1 MLKTVVG
8 MKDYVFNEAK
18 TLRFLE
24 DTLLSLSKKY
34 NCQEIKTPIVESVE
48 VFTKSLGE
56 TSDVVSKEMFTFPD
70 KSGDLLTLRPEGT
83 AGIMRAVLT
92 AGIKQNLPLKFFY
105 SGPMFR
111 YETPQKGRY
120 RQFTQVGVEFLGYD
134 NYLADLECIALA
146 WDYIKA
152 LNLEKDCSLEINSL
166 GDKESREKYK
176 QALVKYLQDYKTL
189 LSKESQERLEKN
201 PLRILDSKS
210 EEDQKV
216 LQKAPRLE
224 DFLSENSKTWFMA
237 LKQGLTTW
245 GIPFK
250 ENSLLVRG
258 LDYYSE
264 TVFEITTD
272 KLGAQSAILA
282 GGRYNDLSKVLGGE
296 SISGVGFAA
305 GAERLLMMIPALD
318 KEALKVALVLLDSPK
333 AQEYGLN
340 VLRSLRDAGF
350 SVEVPQNGS
359 LVKKM
364 KKADKLK
371 AQYCVVIG
379 EDEVNNQVVTLKEM
393 SLGIQ
398 KQLDLKSLK
407 EELSGKKDS

>member
-152 LNLEKDCSLEINSL
+152 LNLEKDCSLEVNSL

-305 GAERLLMMIPALD
+305 GAERLMMMIPALD

-393 SLGIQ
+393 SSGIQ
-398 KQLDLKSLK
+398 KQLNLKSLK
-407 EELSGKKDS
+407 EELSGKKNS